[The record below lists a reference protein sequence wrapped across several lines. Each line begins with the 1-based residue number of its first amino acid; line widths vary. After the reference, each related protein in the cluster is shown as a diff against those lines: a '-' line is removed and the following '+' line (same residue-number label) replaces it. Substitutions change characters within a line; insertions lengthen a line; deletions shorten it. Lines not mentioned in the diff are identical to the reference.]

1 LRRSAFD
8 IGVTNSLILD
18 MLVKLGLEFMTVVG
32 ADFLDAKREFFDD
45 MINKVNR
52 VSLCVFEVNF

>member
-1 LRRSAFD
+1 MTD
-8 IGVTNSLILD
+8 PLILD
-18 MLVKLGLEFMTVVG
+18 MPVNLSLEFVTVVG

>member
-1 LRRSAFD
+1 
-8 IGVTNSLILD
+8 

-32 ADFLDAKREFFDD
+32 ADFLDTKKEFFDD